1 MSGAATRR
9 WPSAPTLVEL
19 HTAGRAP
26 PHRWSSLSRP
36 PPVERFPL
44 VELVE
49 TTPCRQVVSTRLLA
63 TLAAGS
69 TSGKRPSYT
78 RWSSR
83 HRWSSLSRPPP
94 AEQHPLV
101 EPVETTHPQS
111 SGFDSA
117 ARYARGQL
125 NQRRGRAFPA
135 GRACRDHSHADKWF
149 RLGSSLRSRP
159 TQPAERVERPR
170 WSSLSRPPLTSSR
183 GSPGTRC
190 CRSSP
195 PRRSPVT
202 VG

>member
-69 TSGKRPSYT
+69 TSGKGRAFPASRACRDHRQPSNT
-78 RWSSR
+78 
-83 HRWSSLSRPPP
+83 RWSSLSRPLPRGQVVSTRQL
-94 AEQHPLV
+94 ATLAASSTSGGV
-101 EPVETTHPQS
+101 EPPPLAELVETTPP
-111 SGFDSA
+111 
-117 ARYARGQL
+117 R
-125 NQRRGRAFPA
+125 
-135 GRACRDHSHADKWF
+135 KWF

-159 TQPAERVERPR
+159 AQPAERVERPR

>member
-69 TSGKRPSYT
+69 TSGKGRAFPASRAATAGRACRDHRQPSNT
-78 RWSSR
+78 
-83 HRWSSLSRPPP
+83 RWSSLSRPLPRGQVVSTRQL
-94 AEQHPLV
+94 ATLAASSTSGGV
-101 EPVETTHPQS
+101 EPPPLAELVETTPP
-111 SGFDSA
+111 
-117 ARYARGQL
+117 R
-125 NQRRGRAFPA
+125 
-135 GRACRDHSHADKWF
+135 KWF

-159 TQPAERVERPR
+159 AQPAERVERPR